1 MPEPPHLYQ
10 TDGWV
15 MHIPPLK
22 IQRGSVCESCRAS
35 LTFIMDDEGASFLS
49 DGVIISRK
57 PEHGILEGH
66 GGVCFFFGLVV
77 FLFVCFLM
85 CIFVI

>member
-1 MPEPPHLYQ
+1 M
-10 TDGWV
+10 
-15 MHIPPLK
+15 
-22 IQRGSVCESCRAS
+22 CESCRAS

-66 GGVCFFFGLVV
+66 GGVFFFLVWLFFCLFFNV
-77 FLFVCFLM
+77 HFCNLNDLFL
-85 CIFVI
+85 VIRGKKMWIDRH